1 MPSTTSSQ
9 RNWLAV
15 QRSCASWDPPSGHS
29 RLPRRRHVAT
39 LPLLESSCEA
49 KQCVSGPAGV
59 AIGLSNGDSTV
70 TDAAGAFV
78 FGPLIPGAYCANS
91 VTASTWTLK
100 DYQKNVRKNKFYV
113 FRVS

>member
-1 MPSTTSSQ
+1 MRVVGPAEWAFT
-9 RNWLAV
+9 
-15 QRSCASWDPPSGHS
+15 P
-29 RLPRRRHVAT
+29 AT
-39 LPLLESSCEA
+39 ASSCGDFAFAGIKLRGHIEV